1 MLWNPFARFSK
12 VEPEVVSCFP
22 MLVKYED
29 ETENTLVTRQ
39 EDLKDKGFKVVAM
52 RCLELP

>member
-22 MLVKYED
+22 MLVKYEN